1 MDIKVVCMGKGSIV
15 KSISGGEVVVYSV
28 DFAVCRE
35 DNPHNQKFYGSIHF
49 ESSEPFDYKETQEYD
64 LKLSG
69 LISLVKPGDAKIAG
83 IIH

>member
-1 MDIKVVCMGKGSIV
+1 MDIKVICMGKGSTV
-15 KSISGGEVVVYSV
+15 KSITSADVIVYYV

-35 DNPHNQKFYGSIHF
+35 GNPHDQKVYGSIHF
-49 ESSEPFDYKETQEYD
+49 EAPEPFDYKEKKEYD

-69 LISLVKPGDAKIAG
+69 LISLVRPEDAKKAG